1 MNAQRL
7 NLFIVD
13 DNPLVVKDLTNY
25 LDKLFGSTL
34 NISSFNSGATA
45 LQEMTNTTHIVIL
58 DYHLE
63 KEDGNEVLAR
73 MKKRFPLTKV
83 IMLSSNETISVA
95 IESFRNGASE
105 FIVKGEHSWIKISHS
120 VKRMLWFP
128 VRVLVKELGVSTFF
142 AVFIMTFITVGCVVL
157 TVLYTMSWNQ
167 K

>member
-1 MNAQRL
+1 MNTQRL

-13 DNPLVVKDLTNY
+13 DNPIVVKGLYNY
-25 LDKLFGSTL
+25 LDHLFGSTL
-34 NISSFNSGATA
+34 NISTFNSGATA
-45 LQEMTNTTHIVIL
+45 LKEMTSTTHIVIL

-73 MKKRFPLTKV
+73 MKKKYPLTKV
-83 IMLSSNETISVA
+83 IMLTSNETISVA

-105 FIVKGEHSWIKISHS
+105 FIIKGDHSWSKVSNS

-128 VRVLVKELGVSTFF
+128 VKVLVKELGFTTFF
-142 AVFIMTFITVGCVVL
+142 AIFIMTFLTVGCVVF